1 MRSSLILFFCCITYA
16 LLAQGNLEYGIEYGS
31 PIAEI
36 ALDNVDLVSLD
47 TRDQIFISTNTGDV
61 YLFNKSGKQL
71 NLFSPTRQARIH
83 QLEASWTVNIFTFS
97 SDLQEYRIMDR
108 FLNPIAENSLLLN
121 TITLPKAA
129 SLGNNNIIW
138 VWDESDLSLKSLDY
152 LRNIIIQSQPL
163 NLILDSDDLKVTEI
177 REFKNRLFMNVP
189 TTGIFIFDNQ
199 GNFIQ
204 KVDLQIDQR
213 MCFYKEHLFWVD
225 GENLKM
231 YAISS
236 MAVTDLGLIP
246 ATGIETVQIG
256 REIITFVEKG
266 RILVYAL
273 PVELKRL
280 K

>member
-1 MRSSLILFFCCITYA
+1 MVNKIQKARRRMKLNGVISQITGKTRTA
-16 LLAQGNLEYGIEYGS
+16 IIRGIIDGERNGEVLS
-31 PIAEI
+31 
-36 ALDNVDLVSLD
+36 
-47 TRDQIFISTNTGDV
+47 
-61 YLFNKSGKQL
+61 QL
-71 NLFSPTRQARIH
+71 
-83 QLEASWTVNIFTFS
+83 
-97 SDLQEYRIMDR
+97 
-108 FLNPIAENSLLLN
+108 
-121 TITLPKAA
+121 
-129 SLGNNNIIW
+129 
-138 VWDESDLSLKSLDY
+138 
-152 LRNIIIQSQPL
+152 
-163 NLILDSDDLKVTEI
+163 TEF

>member
-1 MRSSLILFFCCITYA
+1 MKQALILVFWLLSNV
-16 LLAQGNLEYGIEYGS
+16 LLAQDKLEYGN
-31 PIAEI
+31 PISEI
-36 ALDNVDLVSLD
+36 KLNNLDLVSLD
-47 TRDQIFISTNTGDV
+47 TRDQIFVSNATGDV

-97 SDLQEYRIMDR
+97 ADLQEYRIMDR

-129 SLGNNNIIW
+129 TLGNNNIIW
-138 VWDESDLSLKSLDY
+138 IWDESDLSLKSLDY
-152 LRNIIIQSQPL
+152 LRKIIIQSQPL
-163 NLILDSDDLKVTEI
+163 NLILNSVDLKVTEI

-204 KVDLQIDQR
+204 KADLQFDQR
-213 MCFYKEHLFWVD
+213 MCFYNEHLFWVD

-231 YAISS
+231 YSISTKV
-236 MAVTDLGLIP
+236 VTDLGP
-246 ATGIETVQIG
+246 TPVKGIESVQIG
-256 REIITFVEKG
+256 REIITFVVKNG
-266 RILVYAL
+266 INVYVL
-273 PVELKRL
+273 PESLNRL